1 MLQGILFIILFI
13 IAMTTSGTAQ
23 QVSAFQAYT
32 TKDGLPSNYVMSIDE
47 DENGFLWIGTD
58 KGLAKFDGFKWQ
70 VFTTDDGLPGNYI
83 IKVICTGKSSIW
95 LGVSNKGLY
104 HYNMGTGKATLVKTG
119 VAPYEHQTNNNGD
132 LFFYTFDN
140 KYNKTGYFVNNEK
153 PGKAQKIFAY
163 NDSLANFTLAVDFK
177 KQHLELIK
185 NKKNTKH
192 SSPLFL
198 QNYLDWKI
206 DTTNFTIDYYDLLRK
221 KNDSVYTNPNSI
233 YLLKSKNGS
242 KPIQVFNEHN
252 EYLHILDRE
261 NGYYLWNEK
270 SGLYVINKN
279 GETEKHFTEKEGLTS
294 TMITDVKQTKN
305 NKLLLST
312 LGGGLLMKLPE
323 RNARISTDRTVKSLV
338 QRDKTIYA
346 VSEGKLLLFNL
357 ENLTNV
363 QEFILPEKNVQ
374 AVNVWGNDIYIS
386 TLSGYSVYNIV
397 GSQLLRKETQYI
409 GAGVSSVIK
418 FGEKFYA
425 GSYGSHIWEQDGK
438 YQNRYEGSPLT
449 MAVCEK
455 LLSFSNCF
463 AALNYEDGVQLIYPN
478 QKYIMLT
485 TRDGLPA
492 NAVYDVHEYKDTL
505 WISTAKGVAAY
516 AKGKV
521 VKTFTVVNGIKGNR
535 CLYSFHD
542 NNSGYWV
549 VTDKYLN
556 EFKNNEFVALSSA
569 PIIEGKD
576 DVVQSYIYNAET
588 NALVTGSTKRIFIT
602 QLSGIK
608 KELNNTIPALQ
619 LVQYDNKTVSNYHS
633 FNLPTNFSD
642 VAFTFKPIDANP
654 FIKPEIYY
662 KLQGNNETYIL
673 VADSL
678 TIKFSK
684 LRTGDYQLYA
694 KSINADGAESKE
706 VLLASFKVDA
716 PYWQK
721 GWFLILS
728 VLATALGLY
737 SISALYRKQKEKKQ
751 LAEKKLEESLS
762 KERERISKDLHDHLG
777 TSLVTIIAQTDNI
790 ENRLLNNQPKEA
802 LEKVQQLSDQS
813 RETVNILR
821 ETIWAVQENS
831 HSLEEFVLRTRNF
844 LQRVLPQKN
853 IEWDV
858 KTEGEISGMLTANQ
872 SLQLFRIIQEAT
884 QNIVKHADATKS
896 EFHFIANKKELK
908 IFIADNGK
916 GFNTNNQLAGNG
928 LKNIKE
934 RIAEI
939 NGTYTM
945 DSEVNRGTAII
956 ILLPLLNA

>member
-1 MLQGILFIILFI
+1 
-13 IAMTTSGTAQ
+13 MTNSGTAQ

-32 TKDGLPSNYVMSIDE
+32 TRDGLPSNYVMSIDE

-83 IKVICTGKSSIW
+83 IKVICTGKGSIW

-104 HYNMGTGKATLVKTG
+104 HYNMSSGKATMVNTG
-119 VAPYEHQTNNNGD
+119 VAPYEYQTNNNGD

-140 KYNKTGYFVNNEK
+140 KHNKTGYFVNNEK
-153 PGKAQKIFAY
+153 PDKAQKIFTY

-185 NKKNTKH
+185 NNNKRNT
-192 SSPLFL
+192 SFFL
-198 QNYLDWKI
+198 QNFLNWKI
-206 DTTNFTIDYYDLLRK
+206 DTANFKIDYYDLLRK
-221 KNDSVYTNPNSI
+221 KNDSVYTNPNSL

-242 KPIQVFNEHN
+242 SPIRVFNPHN
-252 EYLHILDRE
+252 EYLHILERE
-261 NGYYLWNEK
+261 NGYYVWNEK

-279 GETEKHFTEKEGLTS
+279 GETEKHYTEKDGLTS
-294 TMITDVKQTKN
+294 SMVTDVKQTKN

-323 RNARISTDRTVKSLV
+323 RNARISTDRAVKSLA
-338 QRDKTIYA
+338 QWDKTIFA
-346 VSEGKLLLFNL
+346 VSEGKLLLFNMQ
-357 ENLTNV
+357 NLTNV
-363 QEFILPEKNVQ
+363 QQFILPEKNVQ
-374 AVNVWGNDIYIS
+374 GVNVWGNDIYIS
-386 TLSGYSVYNIV
+386 TLTGYSVYNIV
-397 GSQLLRKETQYI
+397 GNQLLRKETQYI

-418 FGEKFYA
+418 FGDKYYA
-425 GSYGSHIWEQDGK
+425 GSYGSHIWEQAGK
-438 YQNRYEGSPLT
+438 YQNRYEGSTLSMT
-449 MAVCEK
+449 VSEK
-455 LLSFSNCF
+455 LLPFSNCF
-463 AALNYEDGVQLIYPN
+463 AALNYEDGVQFIYPN

-485 TRDGLPA
+485 NKDGLPA
-492 NAVYDVHEYKDTL
+492 NAVYDVHEYKDTF
-505 WISTAKGVAAY
+505 WISTANGIAAY
-516 AKGKV
+516 TNGKV
-521 VKTFTVVNGIKGNR
+521 VKTYTAANGIKGNR
-535 CLYSFHD
+535 CLFSFHD
-542 NNSGYWV
+542 NKDNYWV

-556 EFKNNEFVALSSA
+556 EYKTNKFIAISTT
-569 PIIEGKD
+569 PIIEGRD
-576 DVVQSYIYNAET
+576 DVVQSYTYNIET
-588 NALVTGSTKRIFIT
+588 NTLVTSSTKRIFIT

-608 KELNNTIPALQ
+608 KESNNTIPALQ
-619 LVQYDNKTVSNYHS
+619 LVQYDNKVISNYHS
-633 FNLPTNFSD
+633 FNLPTNISD

-662 KLQGNNETYIL
+662 KLQGNSENYIL
-673 VADSL
+673 LTDSL
-678 TIKFSK
+678 TVKFSK
-684 LRTGDYQLYA
+684 LRTGDYKLYA
-694 KSINADGAESKE
+694 KSINADGLESE
-706 VLLASFKVDA
+706 EILLATFLVEA
-716 PYWQK
+716 PFWK
-721 GWFLILS
+721 KSWFLLLS

-737 SISALYRKQKEKKQ
+737 SISALYRKQKERKQ
-751 LAEKKLEESLS
+751 LAEKKLEEGLS

-777 TSLVTIIAQTDNI
+777 TSLVTMIAQTDNI

-844 LQRVLPQKN
+844 LQRVLPQKS

-884 QNIVKHADATKS
+884 QNIVKHSDATIS
-896 EFHFIANKKELK
+896 EFHFISNKKELK
-908 IFIADNGK
+908 IIITDNGK
-916 GFNTNNQLAGNG
+916 GFNTNNQFASNG

-945 DSEVNRGTAII
+945 DSEINKGTTIT
-956 ILLPLLNA
+956 ILLPILNTL